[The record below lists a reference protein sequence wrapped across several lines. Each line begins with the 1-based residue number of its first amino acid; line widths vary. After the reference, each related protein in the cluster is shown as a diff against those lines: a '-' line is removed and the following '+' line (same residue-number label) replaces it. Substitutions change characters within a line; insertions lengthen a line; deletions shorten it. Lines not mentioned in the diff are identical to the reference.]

1 LPKDRA
7 APADAAPTILHAAM
21 KPHRLLFAAALAAAV
36 ATPASRAQTELA
48 PKPLTNA
55 QPASAASAPGQRRQL
70 SFNTRHQVPATIT
83 LADAMVS
90 DGWEGQFRFAG
101 QTQTHDCRF
110 HTIKAGEHAPAGQP
124 VTGTIVCST
133 PWQVYD
139 NGLAFQV
146 FAGGRLK
153 GSGTIRP

>member
-1 LPKDRA
+1 
-7 APADAAPTILHAAM
+7 M
-21 KPHRLLFAAALAAAV
+21 KSIHPLIVAAAAAAV
-36 ATPASRAQTELA
+36 AAFAGGASQAQTELS

-55 QPASAASAPGQRRQL
+55 RPASAASAAGERRQL
-70 SFNTRHQVPATIT
+70 SFNTHHQVPATIT
-83 LADAMVS
+83 LRDAIVS

-101 QTQTHDCRF
+101 QTDTHDCRF
-110 HTIKAGEHAPAGQP
+110 HTIKAGETARAGRP
-124 VTGTIVCST
+124 VTGYVVCST

-146 FAGGRLK
+146 FQAGELK